1 MYIDDVSTVTYQM
14 KPFSVTLLATDTVS
28 RLGHW
33 MPGKIKINNQTMT
46 KILFVKVKVLSHL
59 KCDFPL

>member
-1 MYIDDVSTVTYQM
+1 MYIYDVSSVTYQM

-33 MPGKIKINNQTMT
+33 MPGKIKINR
-46 KILFVKVKVLSHL
+46 
-59 KCDFPL
+59 P